1 MFAAQEPRQ
10 AIHPQGKLLEFHP
23 GPHSYVLDG
32 EELTSV
38 TRMIHR
44 WFPEFDSEAVARKKA
59 QREGLH
65 HEALLAEWARKRD
78 EAAAFGTKAHLMAE
92 KIVAEKNSAAADDL
106 AETPREKSYLAAIK
120 EALGRIAL
128 GYDVVETEMIV
139 FSPGRKVAGTVDLL
153 LRNRSNGEYVVAD
166 WKTNKEMKYKGFG
179 SETGSG
185 PCAKLVHCNFNH
197 YSLQISAYG
206 QLLTSESYLPLGASV
221 RGVLLHLREAPGGRV
236 VCDYVK
242 SKDLKFEAAACL
254 GYGSEA

>member
-1 MFAAQEPRQ
+1 MLSLQELRQ
-10 AIHPQGKLLEFHP
+10 ALHPGGKLLEFHP
-23 GPHSYVLDG
+23 GPHRYLLEG

-44 WFPEFDSEAVARKKA
+44 WFPEFDAETIARRKA
-59 QREGLH
+59 EREGIQFD
-65 HEALLAEWARKRD
+65 ALLAEWARKRD

-92 KIVAEKNSAAADDL
+92 KIVAEKNSAAADHL
-106 AETPREKSYLAAIK
+106 AETAREKSYLSAIK
-120 EALGRIAL
+120 EALTRIAL

-139 FSPGRKVAGTVDLL
+139 FSPGKKVAGTIDLL
-153 LRNRSNGEYVVAD
+153 LRNRTTGEYVVAD
-166 WKTNKEMKYKGFG
+166 WKTNKEMKYKGYG
-179 SETGSG
+179 DEKGSG
-185 PCAKLVHCNFNH
+185 PCANLVHCNFNH

-206 QLLTSESYLPLGASV
+206 HLLASESYLPLGANV

-254 GYGSEA
+254 EFGS

>member
-1 MFAAQEPRQ
+1 MFIQTEPRQ

-23 GPHSYVLDG
+23 GPHCYVLDG
-32 EELTSV
+32 QELTSV

-44 WFPEFDSEAVARKKA
+44 WFPEFDAETIARKKA
-59 QREGLH
+59 QREGVT
-65 HEALLAEWARKRD
+65 HESLLTEWARKRD

-92 KIVAEKNSAAADDL
+92 KIVVEKNPGAADDL
-106 AETPREKSYLAAIK
+106 AQTAREKSYLSAIK

-179 SETGSG
+179 QETGSG

-206 QLLTSESYLPLGASV
+206 QLLSSESYLPLGASV
-221 RGVLLHLREAPGGRV
+221 RGVLLHLRESSSGKV

-242 SKDLKFEAAACL
+242 SKDLKFEATACL
-254 GYGSEA
+254 AFGSET